1 MLTPALKTEVQLWN
15 MVNTSLK
22 KAEDRV
28 LEAALAYKEI
38 RTRFETGEFGEGLGW
53 QDYVTKNSKH
63 SFRRMRELLQI
74 ANDPDPV
81 RKLEEMRARSLR
93 GMTELK
99 DKKVGRRKFTPLP
112 TTPPIPCRTGLC
124 DPVLTKDL
132 SVNEA
137 LDAVYDFVVM
147 RGWTDKQLALF
158 VQAVTK
164 LHERAK
170 GSVQWHEARQ
180 KLKLNLKEG

>member
-1 MLTPALKTEVQLWN
+1 MLTPAPKTEVQLWN
-15 MVNTSLK
+15 KVNTSLK
-22 KAEDRV
+22 KAEDHV

-53 QDYVTKNSKH
+53 QDYVAKNSEH
-63 SFRRMRELLQI
+63 SPRRMRELLQI

-81 RKLEEMRARSLR
+81 RKLDEMRARSLR

-99 DKKVGRRKFTPLP
+99 DKRVERRKFTPLP
-112 TTPPIPCRTGLC
+112 TSCQTGC
-124 DPVLTKDL
+124 DPVLTRDP

-137 LDAVYDFVVM
+137 LTAIYDFVVM
-147 RGWTDKQLALF
+147 AGWTDKQLALF

-180 KLKLNLKEG
+180 KLKLPRERR